1 MDKQAC
7 EKLKDVGM
15 IFYRIAA
22 IGRTDQSLPHKWV
35 ERPVRSS
42 GIYELRLVGVLCAAG
57 WER

>member
-7 EKLKDVGM
+7 EKLEDVGM
-15 IFYRIAA
+15 IFCRVAA
-22 IGRTDQSLPHKWV
+22 IGRAAQSPPIKWG